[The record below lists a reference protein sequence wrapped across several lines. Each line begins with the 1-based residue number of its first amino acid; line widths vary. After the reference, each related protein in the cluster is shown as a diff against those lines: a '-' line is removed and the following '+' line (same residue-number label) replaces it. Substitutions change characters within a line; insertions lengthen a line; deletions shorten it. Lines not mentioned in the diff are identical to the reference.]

1 MDIRVTHEQSRVLV
15 TILHI
20 SGAIDSSNYQE
31 LDQITARTID
41 SGARYI
47 LMDLSNVR
55 FMSSAAL
62 RSLQLLDRKLN
73 GIMEPEI
80 DPRLRQRGPHAARQD
95 APELVRVE
103 GILLHQ
109 RHVAMSAHRVA
120 PRLAVVSAQRA
131 GQVEEGALRPPGAG
145 VEDGD
150 RRHRPFSARERR
162 D

>member
-31 LDQITARTID
+31 LDQIATRTID

-80 DPRLRQRGPHAARQD
+80 DPRLRQRGLLDGAYRSPYVKLLNPSDPVLLTLKTAGWDMVFDIFRDKRQAIGAFKKS
-95 APELVRVE
+95 AP
-103 GILLHQ
+103 Q
-109 RHVAMSAHRVA
+109 
-120 PRLAVVSAQRA
+120 
-131 GQVEEGALRPPGAG
+131 
-145 VEDGD
+145 
-150 RRHRPFSARERR
+150 
-162 D
+162 